1 MRKKKTA
8 RTTKNKSVLHGEKI
22 PADKAAAG
30 FFVESFSGL
39 WGKVKGYFR
48 LVQRFAEHF

>member
-8 RTTKNKSVLHGEKI
+8 RMTKNKSVLHGEKI

-30 FFVESFSGL
+30 FLWKISADYGKGES
-39 WGKVKGYFR
+39 VFR
-48 LVQRFAEHF
+48 VCPALR